1 MIEPAVMYIVSNS
14 YLYKDFI
21 SEVQKYYIYTNRIS
35 TNRIM
40 RKILLLFLSVI
51 LFQGLAKAQFSDT
64 FTDGDFTSNPTWT
77 GDDALYKVNSSF
89 QLQLN
94 STGTGT
100 ASLSSANT
108 LLPDMEWNFW
118 IKLAFAPSDNNLA
131 RVYLCSDNADLK
143 GSLNGYYLKFGENLA
158 NDAIELVKQTGST
171 STVVCRGT
179 DGLIAAAFTIRVKV
193 VRAAGGTWNVYADAL
208 GGTNYQLQ
216 ATGTDNTFTTG
227 SYLGVYSKYTSS
239 NITNFYYDNFY
250 AGPPI
255 VDNTPPEVVSVSLT
269 SPKQVSVTFSEPVEA
284 ATATNVNNYSVTP
297 GSILP
302 LSATQ
307 DVSNPAIVLLTYSQN
322 FTADVSYTL
331 TTSNVQDPAGNTM
344 LPGQSAFSWHQA
356 KTYDILINEIMADPS
371 PVVNLPDAEYVEL
384 YNRSA
389 LPVDLK
395 NWVLVLG
402 GSSKILPQYT
412 LPAGGYVI
420 LCSTTNKP
428 LLQPFG
434 NVLDFSSFSITNTG
448 ATITLKDNYGNVIH
462 TVPFTDKWYPAGV
475 KKDGGWSLELIDPMN
490 PCGEASNWTV
500 CNNDVGGTPGSVNSV
515 NASNPDN
522 VPPALSQA
530 IVNDRTHLTISFTE
544 SCDSA
549 TILNKANYLIDNGI
563 GNPTSVVTYSPDY
576 KAASLTLGTP
586 LVTGLLYTITSTTN
600 ITDCAGNAFLSG
612 SSLQFLIPFP
622 DTISPEVISVSVAP
636 PNKLSVTFSEA
647 VETFSATKFSNYSAM
662 PGSLIPISA
671 KINTSDPSVVDLVF
685 SQRFT
690 PDISYLLNIINV
702 KDISGNIMAPA
713 ESSFSW
719 HQAQSFDILIN
730 EIMADPSPAVK
741 LPDAEYVEL
750 YNRSAFPLELQ
761 NWTLLLGSTV
771 KPLPKYTLPAGGYV
785 ILCDDSS
792 RLLLQ
797 PFGSVIDFSSFAIT
811 NTSGTITLKDF
822 DGNVIHT
829 VSYTDDWFDGSYKK
843 DGGWSLELIDP
854 LNPCGEASNWA
865 ACNNDV
871 GGTPGNVN
879 SVNASNPDHTPPS
892 ISRVGVTDATHITV
906 WFSES
911 CDSTAILNPVN
922 YTIDNGIGNP
932 TSVRAKSPGYKAADL
947 TLTSPISADVI
958 YTLTITSNIT
968 DCAGNAFTTEN
979 SVRFA
984 IPVEA
989 EANDIVINELL
1000 FDPTDQGVDFI
1011 EILNR
1016 SNKVIDLKDLIL
1028 ANYDTINQVITDYNE
1043 ISQQPFQIL
1052 PGEYYVLSTDS
1063 SAVKKCYKTISPKA
1077 FIDMAYFP
1085 SMNNDEGLVA
1095 LTTKGGKVIDLVA
1108 YTSDMQ
1114 YPLLTNVDG
1123 VSLERISPERPSKDV
1138 TNWHSASEAVG
1149 YATPGYKNS
1158 QFGAT
1163 ISDANE
1169 ITLSPDIFSPDNDGY
1184 NDNLSI
1190 AYSFNA
1196 SGNNISITIY
1206 DATGRLVRNLVNHEL
1221 CGTSGAFTWD
1231 GITNDRLK
1239 ASIGRYIV
1247 FVEIFDMDGNVKR
1260 YKKGTVLGGKL

>member
-1 MIEPAVMYIVSNS
+1 MRKF
-14 YLYKDFI
+14 LLFI
-21 SEVQKYYIYTNRIS
+21 SFVLIQNYT
-35 TNRIM
+35 
-40 RKILLLFLSVI
+40 
-51 LFQGLAKAQFSDT
+51 QAQFTDS
-64 FTDGDFTSNPTWT
+64 FTDGNFTADPLWT
-77 GDDALYKVNSSF
+77 GDAALYKVNTSY

-94 STGTGT
+94 AIGDGV
-100 ASLSSANT
+100 AAMSSASSM
-108 LLPDMEWNFW
+108 LQDMEWNFW

-131 RVYLCSDNADLK
+131 RVYLTSDQADLK

-158 NDAIELVKQTGST
+158 NDAIVLVKQTGT
-171 STVVCRGT
+171 MNTVVCRGT
-179 DGLIAAAFTIRVKV
+179 DGFVAAAFAIRVKV
-193 VRAAGGTWNVYADAL
+193 VRAAGGTWKVYADAL

-216 ATGTDNTFTTG
+216 ATGTDNTLTSG

-239 NITNFYYDNFY
+239 NVANFYYDNFY
-250 AGPPI
+250 AGPPF
-255 VDNTPPEVVSVSLT
+255 VDNTPPEVILVSLS
-269 SPKQVSVTFSEPVEA
+269 SPKQLSVTFSEPVEA
-284 ATATNVNNYSVTP
+284 TTATNVNNYSVTP

-302 LSATQ
+302 LSVTQ
-307 DVSNPAIVLLTYSQN
+307 DILNTAIAHLTFSEN
-322 FTADVSYTL
+322 FTPDVSYTL
-331 TTSNVQDPAGNTM
+331 TTSNVKDLAGNTM

-384 YNRSA
+384 YNRST
-389 LPVDLK
+389 LPMDLK

-402 GSSKILPQYT
+402 GGSKILPQYT
-412 LPAGGYVI
+412 LPAGGYII

-428 LLQPFG
+428 LLEPFG

-448 ATITLKDNYGNVIH
+448 AIITLRDNYGNVIH
-462 TVPFTDKWYPAGV
+462 TVSFTDNWYPAGI

-490 PCGEASNWTV
+490 PCGEASNWTT

-515 NASNPDN
+515 KASNPDN
-522 VPPALSQA
+522 VPPSISQVV
-530 IVNDRTHLTISFTE
+530 VNDRTHLTINFTE

-549 TILNKANYLIDNGI
+549 TILNQTNYSVDNGI
-563 GNPTSVVTYSPDY
+563 GNPTAVLAYSPEY
-576 KAASLTLGTP
+576 KAASLTLASP
-586 LVTGLLYTITSTTN
+586 LVTGLLYTLTSTTN

-612 SSLQFLIPFP
+612 SSAQFLIPFP
-622 DTISPEVISVSVAP
+622 DTISPEVLSVSVVP

-647 VETFSATKFSNYSAM
+647 IETLSATKFSNYSAM

-671 KINTSDPSVVDLVF
+671 KINTSNPSVVDLVF

-690 PDISYLLNIINV
+690 PDVSYLLNITNV
-702 KDISGNIMAPA
+702 KDISGNIMAPF

-719 HQAQSFDILIN
+719 HQAKTYDVLIN
-730 EIMADPSPAVK
+730 EIMADPSPAVI
-741 LPDAEYVEL
+741 LPDVEYIEL
-750 YNRSAFPLELQ
+750 YNRSAFPVELQ
-761 NWTLLLGSTV
+761 NWTFLLGSSL
-771 KPLPKYTLPAGGYV
+771 KPLPKYTLLAGGYV

-792 RLLLQ
+792 KRLLQ

-811 NTSGTITLKDF
+811 NGSGVITLKDF
-822 DGNVIHT
+822 DGNVIHS
-829 VSYTDDWFDGSYKK
+829 VSFTDDWFHGSYKK

-865 ACNNDV
+865 ACKNDV
-871 GGTPGNVN
+871 GGTPGQVN

-906 WFSES
+906 WYSES
-911 CDSTAILNPVN
+911 CDSTSILNPAN

-932 TSVRAKSPGYKAADL
+932 ASVRAQSPGYKAADL
-947 TLTSPISADVI
+947 TLASPIAADVI

-968 DCAGNAFTTEN
+968 DCAGNAFITEN

-1000 FDPTDQGVDFI
+1000 FDPPTEGVDFV
-1011 EILNR
+1011 EIFNR

-1028 ANYDTINQVITDYNE
+1028 ANYDTISQVITDYNE
-1043 ISQQPFQIL
+1043 ISQHPFQVL

-1063 SAVKKCYKTISPKA
+1063 SAVKKCYKTTNPKA
-1077 FIDMAYFP
+1077 FINMTYFP
-1085 SMNNDEGLVA
+1085 SMNNDGGLVA
-1095 LTTKGGKVIDLVA
+1095 LTSKGGKVIDIVA
-1108 YTSDMQ
+1108 YTSAMQ
-1114 YPLLTNVDG
+1114 YPLLTSVDG

-1138 TNWHSASEAVG
+1138 TNWHSASEAAG

-1158 QFGAT
+1158 QFGVANT
-1163 ISDANE
+1163 DANE

-1184 NDNLSI
+1184 SDNLTI
-1190 AYSFNA
+1190 AYSFGA
-1196 SGNNISITIY
+1196 PGNNISITIY
-1206 DATGRLVRNLVNHEL
+1206 DATGRRVRNLVNHEL

-1231 GITNDRLK
+1231 GITNDRAK
-1239 ASIGRYIV
+1239 AMIGRYIV
-1247 FVEIFDMDGNVKR
+1247 FVEIFDMNGNVKR